1 MSNHSRTARLIDD
14 AYFTPIESAKFCQS
28 LLYAHDWVGYD
39 KVVLEPCAGDGVLID
54 GLPGEI
60 YLQDIKALRDDVV
73 EQDYLTAPL
82 RPVDLVFTNP
92 PFGTMCNL
100 AVPFF
105 NKACK
110 DSDRVAFIIP
120 ATFRKASVTDRLDLN
135 FWKVVDEDLPDLNFR
150 LPDGSTKWV
159 KCIFQMWEKRS
170 TPRKKIKDQV
180 KIKDYFTRL
189 KAPEPGC
196 YAFRTQGASAGRVL
210 DGLDHSPASTAFL
223 VGSKDRV
230 LAHDWTT
237 LAKNTA
243 GIPAIGLLDVAWHLH
258 LEDQGIDITPLL
270 TNG

>member
-1 MSNHSRTARLIDD
+1 MSNQSQTARQIDD
-14 AYFTPIESAKFCQS
+14 AYFTAVESAKFCQS
-28 LLYAHDWVGYD
+28 FLYTHDWVGYD
-39 KVVLEPCAGDGVLID
+39 KVILEPCAGDGVLVD

-60 YLQDIKALRDDVV
+60 YMQDIHTIRPGVV
-73 EQDYLTAPL
+73 EQDYLTAPK

-120 ATFRKASVTDRLDLN
+120 ATFRKASITDRLDLN
-135 FWKVVDEDLPDLNFR
+135 FWKIVDEDLPDLNFR

-159 KCIFQMWEKRS
+159 RCIFQMWEKRS
-170 TPRKKIKDQV
+170 TPRVKIKDQV
-180 KIKDYFTRL
+180 KISDYFTRL
-189 KAPEPGC
+189 QSPEPGC

-210 DGLDHSPASTAFL
+210 DGLDHSSASTAFL
-223 VGSKDRV
+223 RGSEHRV
-230 LAHDWTT
+230 CAHDWTKI
-237 LAKNTA
+237 ASYTA
-243 GIPAIGLLDVAWHLH
+243 GIPAIGLLDVAYYLH

-270 TNG
+270 T